1 MIRKKEENPETR
13 IVVDLTGPE
22 GNAFWLITL
31 AEKLGRKLEVDPKRR
46 GEINA
51 EMMGGDYDNLLEV
64 LEREYGDYIVL
75 EM

>member
-22 GNAFWLITL
+22 GNAFWLIAL

>member
-22 GNAFWLITL
+22 GNAFWLIAL
-31 AEKLGRKLEVDPKRR
+31 AEKLGRQLEVDPKRR

>member
-31 AEKLGRKLEVDPKRR
+31 AEKLGRQLEVDPKRR

>member
-22 GNAFWLITL
+22 GNAFWLIAL
-31 AEKLGRKLEVDPKRR
+31 AEKLGRRLEVDPKRR
-46 GEINA
+46 GEIQA
-51 EMMGGDYDNLLEV
+51 EMMGGDYDNLIEV

>member
-22 GNAFWLITL
+22 GNAFWLIGL
-31 AEKLGRKLEVDPKRR
+31 AEKLGRQLEVDPKRR

-51 EMMGGDYDNLLEV
+51 EMMGGDYDNLIEV

>member
-22 GNAFWLITL
+22 GNAFWLIAL
-31 AEKLGRKLEVDPKRR
+31 AEKLGRRLGVDPKRR

-51 EMMGGDYDNLLEV
+51 EMYAGDYDNLIEV